1 MMYLYIRL
9 HRAKN
14 KPMQEFKA
22 LRLKIHI
29 YRHTYKGTK
38 TNDGRHQSYSNKLDG
53 SGSAVVAV
61 NKVQKFNSC
70 NA

>member
-38 TNDGRHQSYSNKLDG
+38 TNDGRHQ
-53 SGSAVVAV
+53 
-61 NKVQKFNSC
+61 KVIQTSWMDLVLQL
-70 NA
+70 